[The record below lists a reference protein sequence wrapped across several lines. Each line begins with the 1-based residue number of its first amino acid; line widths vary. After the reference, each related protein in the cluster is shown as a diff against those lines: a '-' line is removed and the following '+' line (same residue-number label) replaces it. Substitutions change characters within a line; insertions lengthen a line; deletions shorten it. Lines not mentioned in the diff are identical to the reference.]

1 MEGMEGI
8 NWLEI
13 IGQGFGM
20 IAVAFGFL
28 SYQMRTQKQLLAMQ
42 LATAVVFC
50 IHYALIGATS
60 GLLCNVIA
68 AARNLAYYHRDKPLF
83 SGKRCPIIF
92 AVLMG
97 LSGVVSWQGY
107 ASLFVIVGLV
117 INTLCLSLTDP
128 QKIRKSILVT
138 SPLVLCYNA
147 IVFSL
152 GGMIYESVCIVSSVI
167 GMLRFKREKNAA

>member
-68 AARNLAYYHRDKPLF
+68 AARNIAYYHRDKPLF
-83 SGKRCPIIF
+83 SGKRCPVIF

-97 LSGVVSWQGY
+97 LSRMYIGVHYLPDVLAG
-107 ASLFVIVGLV
+107 AMVGTFCGWLACR
-117 INTLCLSLTDP
+117 IWA
-128 QKIRKSILVT
+128 KAARK
-138 SPLVLCYNA
+138 
-147 IVFSL
+147 
-152 GGMIYESVCIVSSVI
+152 
-167 GMLRFKREKNAA
+167 KEK

>member
-68 AARNLAYYHRDKPLF
+68 AARNIAYYHRDKPLF

-107 ASLFVIVGLV
+107 ASLCVIVGLV

-138 SPLVLCYNA
+138 SPLVLIYNA
-147 IVFSL
+147 LVFSV
-152 GGMIYESVCIVSSVI
+152 GGMVYESVCIVSSLV
-167 GMLRFKREKNAA
+167 GMVRYRKEKKAA